1 MSELDPISYAA
12 VLNLVE
18 PPVPEGQPMHQLNEQ
33 AVLDDLEGEQ
43 EAAPYSEE
51 GHTDVLQLLSTVDE
65 VSKGVSEGTH
75 VEYQHLKIQCEEF
88 LVQKGLV
95 TRGQFFSNKPHK
107 YAPQFIVAW
116 ILNECDEL
124 NLNGTRQPSEEVHAT
139 YGTAQK
145 MRASMT
151 YAFGR
156 LHGLGSMHWVYDPVE
171 DTVAGNP
178 SVSEMVSRY
187 MLSLRR
193 HKVKAGETATSARA
207 ISAEVLLKMYVFNHS
222 PENWDLKP
230 YTSGTKDKAG
240 KQWGGPHAQR
250 LLELAYTIAFT
261 CLLRVDEVLK
271 IKSQDFTLLLDDKGE
286 KLQLTLPYRKTN
298 PYGGVSNSQFVEA

>member
-1 MSELDPISYAA
+1 
-12 VLNLVE
+12 
-18 PPVPEGQPMHQLNEQ
+18 
-33 AVLDDLEGEQ
+33 
-43 EAAPYSEE
+43 
-51 GHTDVLQLLSTVDE
+51 LS
-65 VSKGVSEGTH
+65 
-75 VEYQHLKIQCEEF
+75 LIIQCEEF

-124 NLNGTRQPSEEVHAT
+124 NLDGSRRPSEEVRAT

-156 LHGLGSMHWVYDPVE
+156 LHGLGTMHWVHNPVE
-171 DTVAGNP
+171 DTVTGNP

-193 HKVKAGETATSARA
+193 RKVKAGETATSARA
-207 ISAEVLLKMYVFNHS
+207 ISA
-222 PENWDLKP
+222 
-230 YTSGTKDKAG
+230 DKAG
-240 KQWGGPHAQR
+240 KEWGGPRARR
-250 LLELAYTIAFT
+250 LLELAYTIAFI
-261 CLLRVDEVLK
+261 CLLQIRPFVVYALPESLAHLCPVRAYAEWLK
-271 IKSQDFTLLLDDKGE
+271 
-286 KLQLTLPYRKTN
+286 
-298 PYGGVSNSQFVEA
+298 VSNILKGFIFRKLASGDRISVN